1 MRSPSGPSA
10 SRGLFYCPKGVPM
23 ATEKQAAANRR
34 NAQRSTGPR
43 TDRGKARAAMNN
55 IKHGAYA
62 QSEII
67 PGEDLAE
74 REALAEAYMER
85 FAPETIDQLHL
96 VQVLIRLD
104 WKAPRLAKAETP
116 LWLSGI
122 KGPLQ
127 PQPDPVI
134 GQAFIRHKDT

>member
-1 MRSPSGPSA
+1 
-10 SRGLFYCPKGVPM
+10 M

-55 IKHGAYA
+55 VKHGAYA
-62 QSEII
+62 ESEII

-74 REALAEAYMER
+74 RETLAEAYMQR
-85 FAPETIDQLHL
+85 FAPETIEQLHL

-104 WKAPRLAKAETP
+104 WEETRLAKAEAQ
-116 LWLSGI
+116 LWTYSMRFAFE
-122 KGPLQ
+122 PE
-127 PQPDPVI
+127 PDTVM
-134 GQAFIRHKDT
+134 GQGFSR